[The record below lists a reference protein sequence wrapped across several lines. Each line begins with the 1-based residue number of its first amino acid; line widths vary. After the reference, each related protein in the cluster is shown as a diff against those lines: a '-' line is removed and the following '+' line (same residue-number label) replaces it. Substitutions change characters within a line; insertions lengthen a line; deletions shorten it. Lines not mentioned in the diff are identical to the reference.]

1 MNNAVWIWYPGDFE
15 IYHGMRQN
23 FRREERGMEWPAFWK
38 MDDWRKNV
46 RFFRRYELTQPETFT
61 VFGCGVG
68 HVQAD
73 GQKYPLGR
81 PVTLPAG
88 EHLIEVFIGN
98 STGLPCIYVESNR
111 EKNNGEYT
119 VNGSISGDTVNESIP
134 GDTADGSLPGDITNG
149 SIQSDSANGSIHSDS
164 TWGVD
169 DFLTAVPAG
178 TSSLCTQKEQDPNE
192 IEYEEICVQPRSVTE
207 KDGGALVDF
216 GRMVDGRPVITF
228 CAGEEARENSG
239 EVCRESADKARR
251 DEESVNKAFREE
263 GSGEKEDRE
272 LCSKGFDERTF
283 TILYGESRDEALD
296 PVFCYYKEE
305 NATAGKELRKR
316 AFRFIYLPGIAP
328 EEISVCAVHQ
338 RVPIRVRA
346 AFTCDDEMVNRIW
359 KVSAETYGLCS
370 GLFFIDGIKRDRW
383 IWSGD
388 AYQSMMINPYLYFDK
403 EIDKRTSRALR
414 GNTEIRQHINT
425 IVDYTM
431 LWLIS
436 IQNEYMMDADLA
448 YVREMYPK
456 MEAAMDLLFSQ
467 TDRHG
472 FVRGRDRDWIYI
484 DWADIDKDGCISAE
498 QVLLWKCCKVMADC
512 AGLLAEG
519 SRAEYDSKSC
529 LTDSDGEEFDSA
541 GLLSECGR
549 EESDF
554 AKKKCSNAGDVQS
567 PACDIDEMYN
577 VPALGPD
584 GRPLPADHVEPFDA
598 PLPAADRTRLLRRAA
613 FYEEKAEALRQA
625 ILEFYWD
632 GEKGALIDS
641 FTSGRRNVTRHAN
654 IFAVLFDFADED
666 RKEQIRR
673 NVLYNEKVPQITTP
687 YFKFFEL
694 DALGKLGDLDR
705 IWETIHDYWGGMI
718 ERGAVTFWELFD
730 PKQEGREQYGMYGDP
745 FGKSLCHAWGASP
758 IYLLGKYFLGV
769 RPTSPGYKTY
779 EVKPAVQYFEKLDC
793 TVPVG
798 EKSVHIELNDGNLTV
813 SECSGSEISAAAGRE
828 AQKGQRTWL

>member
-15 IYHGMRQN
+15 IYHGMWQN

-61 VFGCGVG
+61 VYGCGVG

-73 GQKYPLGR
+73 GRKYPLGK

-98 STGLPCIYVESNR
+98 ITGLPCIYVESNT

-119 VNGSISGDTVNESIP
+119 S
-134 GDTADGSLPGDITNG
+134 
-149 SIQSDSANGSIHSDS
+149 NGSIHSDS

-169 DFLTAVPAG
+169 DFLAAVPAG
-178 TSSLCTQKEQDPNE
+178 TSSLCTQKKQDPNE

-207 KDGGALVDF
+207 KDGGALIDF

-239 EVCRESADKARR
+239 EDCRESVNKVCR
-251 DEESVNKAFREE
+251 DEESVNKAFGDE
-263 GSGEKEDRE
+263 GSGEKEDGE
-272 LCSKGFDERTF
+272 LCSKGSDERTF

-305 NATAGKELRKR
+305 KATVGKELRKR
-316 AFRFIYLPGIAP
+316 AFRFIYLPGIEP
-328 EEISVCAVHQ
+328 EEITVCAIHQ

-346 AFTCDDEMVNRIW
+346 AFSCDDEMLNRIW

-512 AGLLAEG
+512 AGLLAVG
-519 SRAEYDSKSC
+519 NRAECDSKSR
-529 LTDSDGEEFDSA
+529 LTDGDGEEFDSA
-541 GLLSECGR
+541 GLLSEYGR
-549 EESDF
+549 EESDS
-554 AKKKCSNAGDVQS
+554 AKKIYSNAGDVQ
-567 PACDIDEMYN
+567 PRACDIDEMYSA
-577 VPALGPD
+577 PALGPD
-584 GRPLPADHVEPFDA
+584 GRPLPADHVDPFDA
-598 PLPAADRTRLLRRAA
+598 PLPAADRTRLLSRAA

-625 ILEFYWD
+625 ILDFYWD
-632 GEKGALIDS
+632 REKGALIDS

-705 IWETIHDYWGGMI
+705 IWETIHGYWGGMI

-730 PKQEGREQYGMYGDP
+730 PKQEGKDQYGMYGDP

-779 EVKPAVQYFEKLDC
+779 EVKPAVQYFEELDC

-798 EKSVHIELNDGNLTV
+798 EKSVHIVLSDGNLTV
-813 SECSGSEISAAAGRE
+813 SECGGTEISAAADRE